1 MQISL
6 KLDLT
11 GNPNSLFMPAYIAR
25 GSTTFPPVSVS
36 RGEPMSLAIVPG
48 LPFLLIS
55 PIFCCCCYQIPSL
68 WLLTFGVVNLI
79 LQHKLW
85 IFICTSGFAAWHF

>member
-55 PIFCCCCYQIPSL
+55 PIFFLLLLSDSVLMAPDFWCCK
-68 WLLTFGVVNLI
+68 FNL
-79 LQHKLW
+79 
-85 IFICTSGFAAWHF
+85 AA